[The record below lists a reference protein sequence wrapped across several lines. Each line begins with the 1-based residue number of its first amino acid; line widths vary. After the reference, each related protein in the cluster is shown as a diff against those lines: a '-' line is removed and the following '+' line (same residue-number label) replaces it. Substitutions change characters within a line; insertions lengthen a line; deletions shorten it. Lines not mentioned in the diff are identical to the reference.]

1 MAVFAT
7 GGCDRLALGGA
18 KARLFWAMI
27 LPSYTPLQAQSAELA
42 SVGCPVGLMVGR
54 RVMLCVVVRQV

>member
-27 LPSYTPLQAQSAELA
+27 LPSYSIAQFRILAEIPPFEF
-42 SVGCPVGLMVGR
+42 GH
-54 RVMLCVVVRQV
+54 MLNVKWRIKI